1 MTNFGDGI
9 KYKLK
14 MHKSVAGGKEA
25 ENRIISNLNSAY

>member
-1 MTNFGDGI
+1 MSNFGDGI

-25 ENRIISNLNSAY
+25 ENR

>member
-25 ENRIISNLNSAY
+25 ENR